1 MASSHS
7 FYYGHHIS
15 TIEGGMVSSSDKKFY
30 NLALA
35 IRAHGWSRDMEK
47 KFKSKLENKYKI
59 DEFRS
64 LFTFYYS
71 GFNFRSSDLNAQ
83 LGLEQ
88 LKKLDKICSIRH
100 KILFIIKK
108 NYLIFGIRKVL

>member
-1 MASSHS
+1 
-7 FYYGHHIS
+7 
-15 TIEGGMVSSSDKKFY
+15 MVSSSDKKFY

-35 IRAHGWSRDMEK
+35 IRAHGWSRDMENL
-47 KFKSKLENKYKI
+47 SQKLENKYKI

-100 KILFIIKK
+100 KNFIYYKK
-108 NYLIFGIRKVL
+108 TI